1 MDNCSKDNCPFFVHF
16 TLCVGVEKGFIHV
29 RKVEFNMDEQLK
41 KKKSGFKL
49 MAQLLLVVSIPMVIL
64 FAFAITA
71 IQSVSTKIAENMVQ
85 HELNAAQYAFEVAV
99 GNISKG
105 TYMYTNGRF
114 YKGKSNLTDNTEF
127 FDNFSAEVDLE
138 VAIVFGDTYVATS
151 LVDESGVRIIG
162 TTVEPK
168 IVEAVINQGKDY
180 YSDQIKI
187 GGKTYYGMY
196 CPLKQYNS
204 DEIVGMTFVGLERST
219 VSDIYRKQMISSSV
233 LLCIIVALGIVLTVL
248 FVIKLLKAIRKVI
261 GHLGEVA
268 QGNLDIQMGEKLLNR
283 SDEIGDI
290 ARSVE
295 AQIQSLG
302 SIVSNILHTA
312 DNLDQIS
319 GGFSQSF
326 GKMTEYIGSVETAV
340 GEMANGS
347 IQQAQ
352 DTQNVGNEMQSM
364 GDAIDSTSNN
374 VDHLVGSTERMREY
388 NRSVDNTLL
397 ELIRISEE
405 TKQAF
410 DVVYEQTNETNQSA
424 QKIQSAADVIT
435 DIASQT
441 NLLSLNASIEAARA
455 GEHGKGFAVVA
466 DEIRKLAE
474 QSRESASQI
483 TGIIEMLIQNSN
495 TTVNTMKHVTDI
507 ISKQG
512 EELQQTKTV
521 FGDLHQEIGEVSD
534 AVDNI
539 RGEVEQLNTLKTS
552 VLGAVGNLAAIAEE
566 NAASTQETST
576 SMQELG
582 NIVNDCSKDVDQI
595 LNMSEILAENTSQF
609 TLRKSI
615 SEVATDIFNV
625 EMKKEK

>member
-1 MDNCSKDNCPFFVHF
+1 MH
-16 TLCVGVEKGFIHV
+16 
-29 RKVEFNMDEQLK
+29 EQLK
-41 KKKSGFKL
+41 QKKTGFKL

-64 FAFAITA
+64 FIFSVTA
-71 IQSVSTKIAENMVQ
+71 IRSVSTKIAENMVQ

-138 VAIVFGDTYVATS
+138 VAVVFGDTYVATS
-151 LVDESGVRIIG
+151 LVDESGARIIG

-196 CPLKQYNS
+196 CPLLQYNS
-204 DEIVGMTFVGLERST
+204 DEIVGMTFAGLEQST
-219 VSDIYRKQMISSSV
+219 VSDIYTKQMISSSV

-248 FVIKLLKAIRKVI
+248 FVIKLLKAIKKVI

-268 QGNLDIQMGEKLLNR
+268 KGNLDIQMGEKLLNR

-326 GKMTEYIGSVETAV
+326 GKMTEYIGRVETAV

-347 IQQAQ
+347 TQQAQ

-410 DVVYEQTNETNQSA
+410 DVVYDQTNETNQSA

-595 LNMSEILAENTSQF
+595 LNMSEVLAENTSQF

-615 SEVATDIFNV
+615 SEMATDIFHT
-625 EMKKEK
+625 EMKNEE